1 VAGVDALRG
10 HRLSREIIVTQL
22 VNDMVD
28 LMGVT
33 FLFRVMRDT
42 GAAPPAITRAWLI
55 ASRLCGA
62 RELRA
67 ALARIENEL
76 PAPVLHFWVRG
87 LEHVLERTARWVLAN
102 VSPETS
108 TTRAIAE
115 HEAGLEQLR
124 GHFIEGLPRDD
135 RAAIEARIGELRH
148 LTSDERLPERLTTL
162 RYVDEFLEI
171 VHVAR
176 DAGVDPERAAR
187 AYYVIAELFEVSWL
201 RQAVTESAQ
210 TRWDHR
216 LAAELFDDLARA
228 HRTLT
233 AAVAGSSRGTA
244 PIEDSIAQLRH
255 GMADDSEQ
263 FRALLAEIRADPAPV
278 LTAVAFAVRQLCR
291 ISRRVAAQASTH
303 SREHRAGS
311 PGPAPRSDTPRGK
324 QERP

>member
-1 VAGVDALRG
+1 
-10 HRLSREIIVTQL
+10 LSREIIVTQL

-33 FLFRVMRDT
+33 FLFRVVRDT
-42 GAAPPAITRAWLI
+42 GAVPSAIARAWLI

-67 ALARIENEL
+67 ALARIEDKL

-87 LEHVLERTARWVLAN
+87 LDHVLERTTRWVLAN
-102 VSPETS
+102 VSPQTP
-108 TTRAIAE
+108 TARTIAE

-124 GHFIEGLPRDD
+124 GRFIGDLPRDD
-135 RAAIEARIGELRH
+135 RALIDARISELRQ
-148 LTSDERLPERLTTL
+148 LTNDERLPERLTTL

-176 DAGVDPERAAR
+176 DAGVDPERAAT
-187 AYYVIAELFEVSWL
+187 AYYAIAELLELTPL
-201 RQAVTESAQ
+201 RQAVTESAR

-216 LAAELFDDLARA
+216 LAAELLDELASA

-233 AAVAGSSRGTA
+233 AAAAGISGATDTIGNA
-244 PIEDSIAQLRH
+244 IAQLRH
-255 GMADDSEQ
+255 RIADDSEQ
-263 FRALLAEIRADPAPV
+263 FRALLAEIRAEPAPG

-291 ISRRVAAQASTH
+291 ISRRIAAQSST
-303 SREHRAGS
+303 
-311 PGPAPRSDTPRGK
+311 GPVDSGQTTP
-324 QERP
+324 